1 MLDAAT
7 MSLALRNAS
16 APASPRGSIRF
27 FDELE
32 PQQEGASIR
41 RRSNRSSMSSKA
53 SLAGGSESVALDAL
67 LDEGYDNED
76 YIPPPMTL
84 VTVSLQLFLVT
95 FYYSLVIPTLVQV
108 SFACSIGSSPFA
120 DTH

>member
-1 MLDAAT
+1 

-16 APASPRGSIRF
+16 APASPRGSVRF

-41 RRSNRSSMSSKA
+41 RRSNRSGSRMSSKA

>member
-1 MLDAAT
+1 

-16 APASPRGSIRF
+16 APASPRGSVR

-32 PQQEGASIR
+32 PQQGAASIR

>member
-1 MLDAAT
+1 